1 VIVGR
6 DVGQLNVKFFAAA
19 AVAWLALGAAL
30 LATNAGARG
39 GVGVGWALA
48 GLLSALSFGALIW
61 VRRRSMRDLML
72 VVVGGFLAR
81 MFAVGVTL
89 VVMLR
94 ANVDPLRFVL
104 GFFCTYFLLQV
115 IEVIWLNAQAKHG
128 RREVSA

>member
-6 DVGQLNVKFFAAA
+6 DVGQLNGKFFAAT

-48 GLLSALSFGALIW
+48 GLLSALSFAALIW
-61 VRRRSMRDLML
+61 VRRRSMRDLMW

-94 ANVDPLRFVL
+94 ANADPLRFAL
-104 GFFCTYFLLQV
+104 GFFCSYLLLQV
-115 IEVIWLNAQAKHG
+115 VEVVWLNAQAKHG